1 MTGGG
6 GLSDPGSKVA
16 PRPSPSGLDQVGQP
30 GPPQAAR
37 SRRGVAFWVGLVLVL
52 AGLGTLGYVAWELY
66 GTTIVSKQTQQ
77 RTVDELE
84 AEWSALADRSS
95 RPDGRV
101 ARENRP
107 ELGDATALIRIPAFG
122 DDYVVPVIEGI
133 GDAEL
138 ARGFGHFPG
147 TADPGERG
155 NYALAGHRITHGEPL
170 RDMPE
175 LRPGDEVIVEARDA
189 VFTYELVTNP
199 NDLVVTFEDVWVVD
213 PLPTNPDGGVQPAQ
227 KPGQR
232 LITLT
237 TCAELFATDNRMIAF
252 GQLVDTERT

>member
-1 MTGGG
+1 MTGGS
-6 GLSDPGSKVA
+6 GLSDPRSEA
-16 PRPSPSGLDQVGQP
+16 ARPSPSGLDQVASP
-30 GPPQAAR
+30 GRLQMAR
-37 SRRGVAFWVGLVLVL
+37 RHRGVASWVGLVLVL
-52 AGLGTLGYVAWELY
+52 AGMGTLGYVVWELF

-77 RTVDELE
+77 RIVDELQ
-84 AEWSALADRSS
+84 AEWSAPAGRSS
-95 RPDGRV
+95 QPD
-101 ARENRP
+101 AWTAKENRAR
-107 ELGDATALIRIPAFG
+107 LGDATALIRIPAFG

-147 TADPGERG
+147 SANPGKRG

-170 RDMPE
+170 RYMPE
-175 LRPGDEVIVEARDA
+175 LGPGDEVVVETRDA

-199 NDLVVTFEDVWVVD
+199 SDLVVTFEDVWVVD
-213 PLPTNPDGGVQPAQ
+213 PLPTNPDGGIQPAQ

-237 TCAELFATDNRMIAF
+237 TCAELFATEYRMVAF
-252 GQLVDTERT
+252 GRLVDTARK

>member
-6 GLSDPGSKVA
+6 GLSEPGKVA
-16 PRPSPSGLDQVGQP
+16 PQPSSSGLE
-30 GPPQAAR
+30 QAAQAGR
-37 SRRGVAFWVGLVLVL
+37 PQMARRRRAVAFWVGLVLVL

-66 GTTIVSKQTQQ
+66 GTTIVSRQTQQ
-77 RTVDELE
+77 RIVDELE
-84 AEWSALADRSS
+84 SEWSAPAGRSS
-95 RPDGRV
+95 QPD
-101 ARENRP
+101 AWTAKENRP
-107 ELGDATALIRIPAFG
+107 RLGDATALIRIPAFG
-122 DDYVVPVIEGI
+122 DGYVTPVIEGI

-147 TADPGERG
+147 TANPGERG

-175 LRPGDEVIVEARDA
+175 LRPGHEVIVETRDA

-237 TCAELFATDNRMIAF
+237 TCAELFATDYRMIVF
-252 GQLVDTERT
+252 GQLVDTERK

>member
-6 GLSDPGSKVA
+6 GLSEPGKVA
-16 PRPSPSGLDQVGQP
+16 PQPSSSGLEQP
-30 GPPQAAR
+30 AQAGRPHMAR
-37 SRRGVAFWVGLVLVL
+37 RRRGVAFWVGLVLVL
-52 AGLGTLGYVAWELY
+52 AGLGTLGYVAWQLY
-66 GTTIVSKQTQQ
+66 GTTIVSRQTQQ
-77 RTVDELE
+77 RIVDELE
-84 AEWSALADRSS
+84 SEWSAPAGRSS
-95 RPDGRV
+95 QPG
-101 ARENRP
+101 AWTAKENRP
-107 ELGDATALIRIPAFG
+107 RLGEATALIRIPAFG
-122 DDYVVPVIEGI
+122 DGYVTPVIEGI

-175 LRPGDEVIVEARDA
+175 LRPGDEVIVETRDG

-213 PLPTNPDGGVQPAQ
+213 PLPKNPGGGAQPAQ

-237 TCAELFATDNRMIAF
+237 TCAELFATDYRMIVF
-252 GQLVDTERT
+252 GQLVDTERK